1 MRAQAFWKIVAADQT
16 DFLSRVIELLTAR
29 GIRYCVLGGQGV
41 NAYAEPVVS
50 LDLDI
55 VIAVDQLAKAE
66 QLLGKDFKLERFA
79 HSLNVSA
86 SGSDLRVQIQTDPRY
101 EAFLARAAVRDV
113 LGLRLPVANL
123 EDVLQGKVWAVL
135 DPARR
140 SSKRQK
146 DLADI
151 ARLLEAYPQLRQK
164 IPAEV
169 LDRLL

>member
-1 MRAQAFWKIVAADQT
+1 MRAQAFWKIVVADQA
-16 DFLSRVIELLTAR
+16 DFLSRVIELLTQR
-29 GIRYCVLGGQGV
+29 VIRYCVLGGQGV

-55 VIAVDQLAKAE
+55 VIAVDQLPKAE
-66 QLLGKDFKLERFA
+66 QWLGKEFTVERFA

-86 SGSDLRVQIQTDPRY
+86 AGSDLRVQIQTDPRY

-113 LGLRLPVANL
+113 LGLRLPVASL

-151 ARLLEAYPQLRQK
+151 SRLLEAYPHLRQK

-169 LDRLL
+169 LARLL

>member
-1 MRAQAFWKIVAADQT
+1 MHAQAFWRVVVADQS
-16 DFLSRVIELLTAR
+16 DFLGRLIELLTEN
-29 GIRYCVLGGQGV
+29 GIRFCVLGGQGV

-55 VIAVDQLAKAE
+55 AIAVDQLPKAE
-66 QLLGKDFKLERFA
+66 QLLGREFRIERFA

-86 SGSDLRVQIQTDPRY
+86 TGSDLRIQIQTDPRY
-101 EAFLARAAVRDV
+101 ETFLDGATLRDI
-113 LGLRLPVANL
+113 LGLRLPVASL
-123 EDVLQGKVWAVL
+123 EDVLQGKIWAVL

-151 ARLLEAYPQLRQK
+151 ARLLEAYPYLRERVP
-164 IPAEV
+164 PAV
-169 LDRLL
+169 LARLI